1 MNGKKIKLWRHVLLT
16 SQKRFYLSFGGSL
29 TLQISNSRFSR
40 RCFKFVL
47 VYLHNFTLTICY
59 SCYKH
64 GVCFIVWNSIPNS
77 YNFWLIDL
85 RGTNCL
91 FRLYNFVEET
101 PEVNQLLKVILYV
114 FMYLHMNSPK
124 YHTSFAKRSTTADGM
139 HTSRI
144 SISVIDKFTKNK
156 FMRLCMRLKP
166 KTMIR
171 TKTFPMSPTVKLRV

>member
-1 MNGKKIKLWRHVLLT
+1 MGTIELKFHTWTEKKLNYGDVLLT
-16 SQKRFYLSFGGSL
+16 SQNRFYLSFGGSL

-91 FRLYNFVEET
+91 FRLYDFVKET
-101 PEVNQLLKVILYV
+101 PEDSDTVRVYVLTHEFSEVPHFLCKEVNNCWRHAHQ
-114 FMYLHMNSPK
+114 
-124 YHTSFAKRSTTADGM
+124 
-139 HTSRI
+139 
-144 SISVIDKFTKNK
+144 
-156 FMRLCMRLKP
+156 
-166 KTMIR
+166 
-171 TKTFPMSPTVKLRV
+171 